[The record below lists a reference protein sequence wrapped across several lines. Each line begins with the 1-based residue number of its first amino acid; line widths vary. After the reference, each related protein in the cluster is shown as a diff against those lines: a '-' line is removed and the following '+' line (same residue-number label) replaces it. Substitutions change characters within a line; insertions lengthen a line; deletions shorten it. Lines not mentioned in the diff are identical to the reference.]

1 MEYRRDSYEA
11 LSPFEKKLLNDLR
24 ELNIFSDVVLNK
36 WYGINS
42 L

>member
-11 LSPFEKKLLNDLR
+11 LSPFETKLLTDLR